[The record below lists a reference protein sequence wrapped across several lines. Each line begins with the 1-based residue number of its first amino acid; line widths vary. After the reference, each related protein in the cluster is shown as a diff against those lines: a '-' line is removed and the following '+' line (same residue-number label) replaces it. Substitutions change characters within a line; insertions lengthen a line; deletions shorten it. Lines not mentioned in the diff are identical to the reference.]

1 MIGVDLSKA
10 VQRRRGE
17 NAEPLSP
24 FSGAVRQCRH
34 GKPSDWVQPSSLTGL
49 IAGNPQYL
57 YNSR

>member
-34 GKPSDWVQPSSLTGL
+34 ENSSDWVQPNSLAGL
-49 IAGNPQYL
+49 KA
-57 YNSR
+57 